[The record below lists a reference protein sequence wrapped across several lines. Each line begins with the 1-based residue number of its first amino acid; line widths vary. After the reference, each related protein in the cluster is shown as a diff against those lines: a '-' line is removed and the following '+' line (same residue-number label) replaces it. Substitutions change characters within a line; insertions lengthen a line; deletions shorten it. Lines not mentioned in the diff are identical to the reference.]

1 MARAAQG
8 RGGGLITVHG
18 FAPSGNCHKL
28 RLLLEQLGERYRWVE
43 VDSSSGETRTAQFL
57 ALNPNGKVPVVDFG
71 DGRTLC
77 ESNAIL
83 YYLADGSAF
92 LPADLW
98 QRAQALSWMNF
109 EQYSHEP
116 CIAVARSI
124 AGWTPL
130 GDSAL
135 ALWTRP
141 NQAYLLELQGR
152 CQDLDFA
159 QAISVT
165 NQMGSVHRRFDKVIV
180 LGQQSIKIP
189 CFIDRILPLDVKALK
204 QAQKEIRSAGTMP
217 EEPKS

>member
-1 MARAAQG
+1 MKRLFSQASRARSAHSPARMPRRRYAA
-8 RGGGLITVHG
+8 L
-18 FAPSGNCHKL
+18 FAAAL
-28 RLLLEQLGERYRWVE
+28 AAALLAGCA
-43 VDSSSGETRTAQFL
+43 SSGPKLDDAQRL
-57 ALNPNGKVPVVDFG
+57 ALYRQHAGAPVDRFQYFG
-71 DGRTLC
+71 
-77 ESNAIL
+77 
-83 YYLADGSAF
+83 
-92 LPADLW
+92 
-98 QRAQALSWMNF
+98 
-109 EQYSHEP
+109 
-116 CIAVARSI
+116 SI
-124 AGWTPL
+124 DGWTPL

-204 QAQKEIRSAGTMP
+204 QAQKEMRSAGTMP

>member
-1 MARAAQG
+1 M
-8 RGGGLITVHG
+8 
-18 FAPSGNCHKL
+18 K
-28 RLLLEQLGERYRWVE
+28 RLLSQGSRPQSARSPAVHPHVPRRRFAALSAAVLAAALLAGCA
-43 VDSSSGETRTAQFL
+43 SSGPKLDDAQRL
-57 ALNPNGKVPVVDFG
+57 ALYREHAGAPVDRFQYFG
-71 DGRTLC
+71 
-77 ESNAIL
+77 
-83 YYLADGSAF
+83 
-92 LPADLW
+92 
-98 QRAQALSWMNF
+98 
-109 EQYSHEP
+109 
-116 CIAVARSI
+116 SI
-124 AGWTPL
+124 DGWTPL